1 MYCLGSYGFSFAKV
15 ESNKEHDK
23 DELEWWSPQENNRH
37 QAVVQ
42 FFVQQSSIC
51 CWSSKPW
58 TVGTVSP
65 WRLKG
70 LTCLWSTS
78 GRRWAR
84 QDSSIS
90 FPFWDVGRKR
100 LTGAFSVDFA
110 CMLKVCAAIL
120 FGKDSLKLLC
130 SSFSRVNKSSESS
143 CQKMELPN
151 VSRKH
156 HDLGLMR
163 FPFLSRFFCEAAR
176 AIADSY
182 WLSKSRAKENLF
194 RFWFTS
200 LLVNNWTQNVSR
212 IFKIQSFLSETFPK
226 HLLTW
231 CFFGGKRSSVWS
243 KNFEVVHSFILIGL
257 QGKVLPTIRRK
268 LMAKA
273 PLEPLG
279 CPPFP

>member
-163 FPFLSRFFCEAAR
+163 FPFLSRFFVRLLELLR
-176 AIADSY
+176 IAIG
-182 WLSKSRAKENLF
+182 LAKAE
-194 RFWFTS
+194 
-200 LLVNNWTQNVSR
+200 QKR
-212 IFKIQSFLSETFPK
+212 IFFDFDLHHLWWTIELRMCRASSKFNHFYQKLSQNIFWHGVFLVGNEAV
-226 HLLTW
+226 
-231 CFFGGKRSSVWS
+231 FGVRILRSSIALFWS
-243 KNFEVVHSFILIGL
+243 ASKVKCSQPSGASWWQRHGL
-257 QGKVLPTIRRK
+257 SL
-268 LMAKA
+268 
-273 PLEPLG
+273 
-279 CPPFP
+279 